1 MAIGI
6 INYGMGNIASI
17 QNAFEAL
24 GAEVFLVET
33 PDMLK
38 DAERIILPGVGA
50 FSAAMQHLN
59 EEKWIP
65 AIEQAVHEQKRP
77 LLGICLGMQLLLTS
91 GDEGGTCDGLGFIDG
106 EVKHLQLNDPSLRI
120 PHMGWN
126 EVEQVGAHPLWQGI
140 PDRSRFYFVH
150 SYYVPHDTDSL
161 ERGVAG
167 VARYGKEV
175 AAVIARPNLFATQ
188 FHPEK
193 SQEAGL
199 SLLRNFLRWD
209 GQV

>member
-17 QNAFEAL
+17 KNAFEAL
-24 GAEVFLVET
+24 GADTFLVET
-33 PDMLK
+33 PEMLK

-65 AIEQAVHEQKRP
+65 AIQHAVYEQKRP

-91 GDEGGTCDGLGFIDG
+91 GDEGGTCAGLGLIDG
-106 EVKHLQLNDPSLRI
+106 EVKHLQLSDPALRI

-126 EVEQVGAHPLWQGI
+126 EVDYTAESPLFKGI
-140 PDRSRFYFVH
+140 PDQSDFYFVH
-150 SYYVPHDTDSL
+150 SY
-161 ERGVAG
+161 
-167 VARYGKEV
+167 
-175 AAVIARPNLFATQ
+175 AAVTKSDDDVIARTQYGGDFVVAIARDHVFGVQ

-193 SQEAGL
+193 SSTAGRK
-199 SLLRNFLRWD
+199 LLQNFLEYMPC
-209 GQV
+209 

>member
-6 INYGMGNIASI
+6 INYGMGNLASI
-17 QNAFEAL
+17 QNALESL
-24 GAEVFLVET
+24 GSEVFLVET

-106 EVKHLQLNDPSLRI
+106 EVKHLQLSDPALRI

-126 EVEQVGAHPLWQGI
+126 EVGYTSESPLFKDI
-140 PDRSRFYFVH
+140 PDQSDFYFVH
-150 SYYVPHDTDSL
+150 SY
-161 ERGVAG
+161 
-167 VARYGKEV
+167 
-175 AAVIARPNLFATQ
+175 AAVTKSDDDVIARTQYGDDFVVAIARDHVFGVQ

-193 SQEAGL
+193 SSIPGRK
-199 SLLRNFLRWD
+199 LLQNFLD
-209 GQV
+209 YMVC

>member
-17 QNAFEAL
+17 QNALESL
-24 GAEVFLVET
+24 GSEVFLVET

-106 EVKHLQLNDPSLRI
+106 EVKHLQLSDPALRI

-126 EVEQVGAHPLWQGI
+126 EVGYTSESPLFKDI
-140 PDRSRFYFVH
+140 PDQSDFYFIH
-150 SYYVPHDTDSL
+150 SY
-161 ERGVAG
+161 
-167 VARYGKEV
+167 
-175 AAVIARPNLFATQ
+175 AAVTKSDDDVIARTQYGDDFVVAIARDHVFGVQ

-193 SQEAGL
+193 SSIPGRK
-199 SLLRNFLRWD
+199 LLQNFLD
-209 GQV
+209 YMPC

>member
-17 QNAFEAL
+17 QNAFESL

-38 DAERIILPGVGA
+38 AAERIILPGVGA

-65 AIEQAVHEQKRP
+65 AIEHAVHEQKRP

-91 GDEGGTCDGLGFIDG
+91 GDEGGTCAGLGFIDG
-106 EVKHLQLNDPSLRI
+106 EVKHLKFSDPSLRI

-126 EVEQVGAHPLWQGI
+126 EVDYTVDSPLFKDI
-140 PDRSRFYFVH
+140 PDRSDFYFVH
-150 SYYVPHDTDSL
+150 SY
-161 ERGVAG
+161 
-167 VARYGKEV
+167 
-175 AAVIARPNLFATQ
+175 AAVTKSDTNVIAHTQYGDNFTVAIARDNVFGVQ

-193 SQEAGL
+193 SSIPGRK
-199 SLLRNFLRWD
+199 LLQNFLEYIPC
-209 GQV
+209 